1 MTIPSMFAIL
11 GVWAAIAAIAWKHAD
26 HIKELCI
33 AAVIATLFIGATDG
47 ATDASSVAFW
57 NSTRSCADR
66 APGETA
72 PSR

>member
-1 MTIPSMFAIL
+1 MTIPSMFAII

-26 HIKELCI
+26 HVKELCT
-33 AAVIATLFIGATDG
+33 AAVIATLFIALADSEGG
-47 ATDASSVAFW
+47 SSKAFW
-57 NSTRSCADR
+57 DSTRSCADH

>member
-1 MTIPSMFAIL
+1 MTFFSMFAIL

-33 AAVIATLFIGATDG
+33 AAVIATLFIAWF
-47 ATDASSVAFW
+47 DAEGMSNSAFW
-57 NSTRSCADR
+57 SSTRSCADR